1 MSCYFSLTDPNHGIY
16 QQKKKKKQSPASS
29 KLWIK
34 RVNCHTSF
42 IITSQFH
49 TKFD

>member
-16 QQKKKKKQSPASS
+16 QQQKKKKIPASS

-34 RVNCHTSF
+34 RVNCQTSLT
-42 IITSQFH
+42 ITSQFH
-49 TKFD
+49 TNFD